1 VVKSLIFG
9 HVKLLKLAMTLDN
22 DASNHESHG
31 NDCQKQES
39 SPIKKCEEDLAD
51 RDPAVQSPKNSMM
64 PTNFSTNSSQSPT
77 CSKETKGLLQQNNRS
92 FSAGSVTAMG
102 TRSPDSDRPSSSKD
116 VYRPTFTSTKPAF
129 SRKLQPME
137 FPSVNEPTRTLI
149 LDGEEGG
156 KFKRILTQA
165 GIYYILMENRGTGGV
180 FGAKGII
187 RYQYRPL
194 SWEIG
199 GSELQNLM
207 FNQFSDGDDNVSIN
221 GESINRR
228 CSWSPSSPLKHV
240 ERGDDTEG
248 DFGIEPSDKYQL
260 PTGVCDVDTGESD
273 SPDEEGAISLE
284 DADTLLMKGDKIPK
298 GCKGVAFYKNSP
310 IGLAFMKGRMTA
322 GRGASKVYY
331 FVVGQPFQRLFLN
344 LTFSWGK
351 ATEVKVSLGYGGP
364 LLPIPPLSLTKQPS
378 NFMKRKERKRYR
390 ILALDGG
397 GVLGGSILVILE
409 YIENELRRITRN
421 PEARIVDYFD
431 LIVGTSTGGIIT
443 ATLLKGYGI
452 SYLRSKW
459 KNWAQTIFGG
469 TRNALGALL
478 FNEGYDVEPTKKLL
492 QDVLGHAPIASLRP
506 DMPRCAITSTDVS
519 HQPYQL
525 YIHRNYDL
533 SDKSINE
540 GNERNDIN
548 VGNGAAYPG
557 RVAKESSLLPLWLV
571 AWIAGSA
578 PTYIR
583 GPTLTELQ
591 KMGVNV
597 RKNDVVH
604 LVDGAFLANN
614 PSVVALK
621 EGAQILGK
629 SLNYFCRENLSCLVS
644 IGTGVTYR
652 KKTEMKDGNV
662 SSLQILL
669 NAPHLF
675 LESGKVHKE
684 VMHEILVDNGED
696 TYFRYN
702 TPGLGEATIDN
713 ADEEQL
719 KFVVDATKQYMEEE
733 KIYDTRRLT
742 RLLVA
747 SDV

>member
-1 VVKSLIFG
+1 
-9 HVKLLKLAMTLDN
+9 MTLI
-22 DASNHESHG
+22 S
-31 NDCQKQES
+31 
-39 SPIKKCEEDLAD
+39 
-51 RDPAVQSPKNSMM
+51 
-64 PTNFSTNSSQSPT
+64 
-77 CSKETKGLLQQNNRS
+77 
-92 FSAGSVTAMG
+92 
-102 TRSPDSDRPSSSKD
+102 
-116 VYRPTFTSTKPAF
+116 
-129 SRKLQPME
+129 
-137 FPSVNEPTRTLI
+137 
-149 LDGEEGG
+149 DGEEGG
-156 KFKRILTQA
+156 IFKRILTKA
-165 GIYYILMENRGTGGV
+165 GIYYILMENKGTGGV
-180 FGAKGII
+180 FCAKGIV

-194 SWEIG
+194 AWEVG
-199 GSELQNLM
+199 GSDLQSLIV
-207 FNQFSDGDDNVSIN
+207 NQFVDGDN
-221 GESINRR
+221 GLGGVESFDRGQG
-228 CSWSPSSPLKHV
+228 WSPSPLRNNNG
-240 ERGDDTEG
+240 ERGDAQDGEL
-248 DFGIEPSDKYQL
+248 DVDYSDKFHL
-260 PTGVCDVDTGESD
+260 PTGVCNVDTGESD
-273 SPDEEGAISLE
+273 TPDEEVAVKVE
-284 DADTLLMKGDKIPK
+284 DADTLLTKGEKVPN
-298 GCKGVAFYKNSP
+298 GFKGVAFYKNSP
-310 IGLAFMKGRMTA
+310 IGLSFMRGRMTA
-322 GRGASKVYY
+322 GRGSNKVYY
-331 FVVGQPFQRLFLN
+331 FIVGQPFQRLFLN

-364 LLPIPPLSLTKQPS
+364 LLPIPPLSLTIQPS
-378 NFMKRKERKRYR
+378 NFTTRRERKRYR

-409 YIENELRRITRN
+409 YIEKELRRITRN
-421 PEARIVDYFD
+421 PEAKIIDYFD

-443 ATLLKGYGI
+443 AAMLKGYGV

-459 KNWAQTIFGG
+459 KSWAQTIFGG
-469 TRNALGALL
+469 SRNALEALL

-492 QDVLGHAPIASLRP
+492 QDVLGHAPLASLRP
-506 DMPRCAITSTDVS
+506 NMPRCAITSTDVS

-533 SDKSINE
+533 SDNSNE
-540 GNERNDIN
+540 GNERNDSN
-548 VGNGAAYPG
+548 QGTGSAYPG

-583 GPTLTELQ
+583 GPTLIELQ

-597 RKNDVVH
+597 RKNEIVH
-604 LVDGAFLANN
+604 LVAGELLANN

-652 KKTEMKDGNV
+652 KKTEMKDGNL

-684 VMHEILVDNGED
+684 VLHEILVDNGED

-713 ADEEQL
+713 AEEEQL

-733 KIYDTRRLT
+733 KFYDTKRLV